1 MPKDL
6 FILKTRVACTLAP
19 KKIHWLFRRALSL
32 PISGILACSMLT
44 GYAQPMA
51 KLSPETLDGFN
62 RYVKTT
68 EASLQKRWDRKMPA
82 LWLYDDPGNR
92 ARALNGEVVIER
104 LSNNP
109 SSAIAGGIIHDWVG
123 AMFIPGVSMEA
134 VLDVL
139 QDFNRHKQ
147 IYPEVV
153 DSKLIKR
160 DGNTYWSYLRLKK
173 QKILTVVLDT
183 EYEANYLQIEPNLWL
198 CRSYSQ
204 KIAEVSEPET
214 KDERDLPPGEDHGF
228 LWRLNAYWQLEK
240 VNDGVFVE
248 CRAVSLTRDVPSFV
262 SWIINPIIND
272 LPGDSL
278 KGTLEASRKAVQASQ
293 TPK

>member
-1 MPKDL
+1 
-6 FILKTRVACTLAP
+6 
-19 KKIHWLFRRALSL
+19 
-32 PISGILACSMLT
+32 MLT
-44 GYAQPMA
+44 ASAQPLA
-51 KLSPETLDGFN
+51 KLNPETVDGFN

-68 EASLQKRWDRKMPA
+68 EESLQKRWDRKMPA

-92 ARALNGEVVIER
+92 ARALNGEIVIER

-109 SSAIAGGIIHDWVG
+109 SAAVAGGIIHDWVG
-123 AMFIPGVSMEA
+123 AMFIPRVSMA
-134 VLDVL
+134 DVLDVL

-173 QKILTVVLDT
+173 QKIVTVVLDS
-183 EYEANYLQIEPNLWL
+183 EYKADYLQIEPNRWL

-204 KIAEVSEPET
+204 RIAEVSEPET
-214 KDERDLPPGEDHGF
+214 KNERDLPPGEDHGF

-248 CRAVSLTRDVPSFV
+248 CRALSLTRDVPAFV

-278 KGTLEASRKAVQASQ
+278 KGTLEASRKAIQVSK
-293 TPK
+293 TLK

>member
-1 MPKDL
+1 MAQ
-6 FILKTRVACTLAP
+6 LK
-19 KKIHWLFRRALSL
+19 
-32 PISGILACSMLT
+32 
-44 GYAQPMA
+44 
-51 KLSPETLDGFN
+51 PETLEGFN

-68 EASLQKRWDRKMPA
+68 EALLQKRNDREIPP

-92 ARALNGEVVIER
+92 ARALNGEIVTER
-104 LSNNP
+104 LNNNSVAP
-109 SSAIAGGIIHDWVG
+109 VVGGIIHDWVG
-123 AMFIPGVSMEA
+123 AMFIPGVTMEA
-134 VLDVL
+134 VLNVL

-147 IYPEVV
+147 IYPEVI
-153 DSKLIKR
+153 DSRLIKR
-160 DGNTYWSYLRLKK
+160 EGNTYRSYLRLKK

-183 EYEANYLQIEPNLWL
+183 EHEASYLQIEPNRWF

-214 KDERDLPPGEDHGF
+214 KNERDLPPGEDHGF

-240 VNDGVFVE
+240 VKDGVFVE
-248 CRAVSLTRDVPSFV
+248 CRALSLTRDVPSLV

-278 KGTLEASRKAVQASQ
+278 RGTLEASRKAVQNSRA
-293 TPK
+293 PK

>member
-1 MPKDL
+1 M
-6 FILKTRVACTLAP
+6 R
-19 KKIHWLFRRALSL
+19 HSLSL
-32 PISGILACSMLT
+32 PITAILAGTMLT
-44 GYAQPMA
+44 ANAQTMA
-51 KLSPETLDGFN
+51 KLKPETIEGFN
-62 RYVKTT
+62 RYVKIT
-68 EASLQKRWDRKMPA
+68 EASLQKRVDRKMPA

-92 ARALNGEVVIER
+92 ARALNGEIVIER

-109 SSAIAGGIIHDWVG
+109 VSSGAGGIIHDWIG

-134 VLDVL
+134 VLNVL

-147 IYPEVV
+147 IYPEVI
-153 DSKLIKR
+153 DSRLIKR
-160 DGNTYWSYLRLKK
+160 DGNTYWSFLRLKK
-173 QKILTVVLDT
+173 QRILTVVLNT
-183 EYEANYLQIEPNLWL
+183 EHQANYLQIEPNRWL

-204 KIAEVSEPET
+204 KITEVSEPDT
-214 KDERDLPPGEDHGF
+214 KNERDLPPGEDHGF

-240 VNDGVFVE
+240 TDDGVFVE
-248 CRAVSLTRDVPSFV
+248 CRALSLTRDVPSIV

-278 KGTLEASRKAVQASQ
+278 KGTLEASRKAVEASK

>member
-1 MPKDL
+1 M
-6 FILKTRVACTLAP
+6 IRISWAVAP
-19 KKIHWLFRRALSL
+19 HGIHWLMRRSLSL
-32 PISGILACSMLT
+32 SISGILACSLLT
-44 GYAQPMA
+44 AHAQPMA
-51 KLSPETLDGFN
+51 KLKPETLEGFN
-62 RYVKTT
+62 RYVKNT
-68 EASLQKRWDRKMPA
+68 EALLQKRRDGKMPA

-92 ARALNGEVVIER
+92 ARALNGEIVIER
-104 LSNNP
+104 LSNNSVTP
-109 SSAIAGGIIHDWVG
+109 VAGGIIHDWVG

-147 IYPEVV
+147 IYPEVI
-153 DSKLIKR
+153 DSRLIKR
-160 DGNTYWSYLRLKK
+160 EGNTYWSYLRLKK

-183 EYEANYLQIEPNLWL
+183 EHEAHYIQIEPNRWF

-204 KIAEVSEPET
+204 KISEVSEPET
-214 KDERDLPPGEDHGF
+214 KNERALPPGEDHGF

-248 CRAVSLTRDVPSFV
+248 CRALSLTRDVPSFV

-278 KGTLEASRKAVQASQ
+278 KGTLEASRKAVEASR

>member
-1 MPKDL
+1 MPEDL
-6 FILKTRVACTLAP
+6 PVTMTRVSCTFVSMM
-19 KKIHWLFRRALSL
+19 IQWLFRHALSL
-32 PISGILACSMLT
+32 PILGILACTMLT
-44 GYAQPMA
+44 AYAQPLA
-51 KLSPETLDGFN
+51 KLKPEAIEGFN
-62 RYVKTT
+62 RYVKAT
-68 EASLQKRWDRKMPA
+68 EASLQKRWDRNMPA

-92 ARALNGEVVIER
+92 TRALNGEIVIER
-104 LSNNP
+104 LNNNSVTP
-109 SSAIAGGIIHDWVG
+109 VDGGIIHDWVG

-147 IYPEVV
+147 IYPEVI
-153 DSKLIKR
+153 DSRLIKR

-183 EYEANYLQIEPNLWL
+183 EYEAYYLQIEPNRWL

-204 KIAEVSEPET
+204 KITEVSEPET
-214 KDERDLPPGEDHGF
+214 KNERDLPPGEDHGF

-240 VNDGVFVE
+240 VKDGVFVE
-248 CRAVSLTRDVPSFV
+248 CRALSLTRDVPSFV

-278 KGTLEASRKAVQASQ
+278 QGTLEASRKAVLTSKAH
-293 TPK
+293 K